1 MGNRPYELSTYQL
14 SGKRHTPSF
23 LQGHPSSLR
32 FGHPDVTTGDTAFLT
47 PGHSLGV
54 PCPSSAPAGNPPS
67 QSSGTLM
74 SLPEGIATPL
84 GFHGSWPGRAIPFL
98 RSCRE
103 PALAELGHP
112 DVASGRDSYAR
123 GSLNR
128 CEAHP
133 VLARQL
139 LIRLHKPACTRTR
152 RTIDAHTLI
161 THRLKQAQ
169 QLRGHIGCRK

>member
-14 SGKRHTPSF
+14 SGKRYTPSF

-47 PGHSLGV
+47 PGHSLGA
-54 PCPSSAPAGNPPS
+54 PCPSSAPAGNPSSLRFGHPDVTTGDTAFLTPGHSLGAPCPS
-67 QSSGTLM
+67 SAPAGNPSS
-74 SLPEGIATPL
+74 
-84 GFHGSWPGRAIPFL
+84 L
-98 RSCRE
+98 RF
-103 PALAELGHP
+103 GHP
-112 DVASGRDSYAR
+112 DVASGRDSYAF
-123 GSLNR
+123 GFLNR

>member
-1 MGNRPYELSTYQL
+1 MQNQEAATGNFEWNKLPSGRRVIHDFTPCTWGSRLYEV
-14 SGKRHTPSF
+14 SGKRYTPSF

-47 PGHSLGV
+47 LGHGLGA
-54 PCPSSAPAGNPPS
+54 PCPSSAPAGNP
-67 QSSGTLM
+67 SS
-74 SLPEGIATPL
+74 
-84 GFHGSWPGRAIPFL
+84 L
-98 RSCRE
+98 RF
-103 PALAELGHP
+103 GHP